1 MDVGHHSLL
10 FEHNNNL
17 EETQSIKSKKMKG
30 SLIERL
36 LKIVSMVVM
45 VRESDS
51 LKLAAFILLSL
62 LLAILHFP
70 KTSIIFGALYGW
82 YTWNCYKTW
91 CSDFKQRFPRE
102 NHSSPSHKDVPR
114 PSHDQFGRNT
124 TDGLNEKGRRL
135 HKISHSNC
143 KCVGKVK
150 KSFLCHQLNP
160 TILSRKCYRYHLR
173 SLQSPQSLV

>member
-1 MDVGHHSLL
+1 
-10 FEHNNNL
+10 
-17 EETQSIKSKKMKG
+17 MKG

-36 LKIVSMVVM
+36 LM

-70 KTSIIFGALYGW
+70 KTSIIFGALYGL
-82 YTWNCYKTW
+82 YAWNCYKIW

-114 PSHDQFGRNT
+114 PILDQFGKNT

-135 HKISHSNC
+135 RKVSHSNC
-143 KCVGKVK
+143 KCVGKIK
-150 KSFLCHQLNP
+150 EIFFLRHQLNP
-160 TILSRKCYRYHLR
+160 TMLSRRGYRHHFR
-173 SLQSPQSLV
+173 SLQSPQSLA

>member
-124 TDGLNEKGRRL
+124 IDGLNEKGRRL
-135 HKISHSNC
+135 QKVSHFRRN
-143 KCVGKVK
+143 
-150 KSFLCHQLNP
+150 F
-160 TILSRKCYRYHLR
+160 
-173 SLQSPQSLV
+173 